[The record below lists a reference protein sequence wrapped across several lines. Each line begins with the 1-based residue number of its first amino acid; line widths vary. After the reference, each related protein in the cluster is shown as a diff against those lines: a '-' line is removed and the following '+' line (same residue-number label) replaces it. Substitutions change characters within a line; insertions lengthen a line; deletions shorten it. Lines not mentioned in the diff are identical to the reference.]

1 MIKNDVIEKLI
12 ALDIQDVVA
21 DYVELKKSGVNYT
34 GICPFHNDKNTG
46 NFIVSPAKNM
56 CHCFACGK
64 GGNTI
69 SFVMEKENCDFPTAC
84 KILGDKYH
92 IKVDDEEQR
101 EPTKEE
107 RELQAKKESAF
118 VIYEHVQRHFVE
130 CLRQETPEAKAVY
143 GYAVHRWGAKTVEEM
158 GIGYAPKDW
167 QDIITFAQKTGLS
180 IPIMKEIGLIRT
192 SEKGN
197 DYGFFNDRMTIPVRD
212 KFGRVISF
220 SARTMDE
227 HKEKGSKYMNSSE
240 SFFYTKGHHLFGLDT
255 AQKEGARQELFYVV
269 EGAPDVIKMQ
279 EIGVTNTIAALGTA
293 FTKEQ
298 FQLLK
303 RYHCTLCFIPDQ
315 DGPGIEAVKKNGR
328 LAMEAGFRVTVKEI
342 PSLVDEEG
350 HEHKQDAD
358 SYFKRPEEGEKNS
371 AEAQLASITTE
382 DFVIWLAKHIY
393 NEDQTDTA
401 KSDSIREI
409 CDTLI
414 LEQDEFTRNGLL
426 DALGEA
432 YGHKSLWKNAVNDAK
447 RRRNEAKAKK
457 SSQRSGID
465 LRKYGFFEEHN
476 SYWSNEDGGQ
486 KQWSNFKM
494 KPLFHI
500 MGVDDSKRLYE
511 ITNIDGITRTLELNA
526 EELVSLPKFMIKV
539 ESAGNF
545 LWLANVEELKKLK
558 KYLFDITG
566 TAIRI
571 RQYGWQKRGFWA
583 FGNGCIYENDWFPAD
598 HMGIVHLHEANKQL
612 DNYYLQG
619 ASDLYAEDTSYFSF
633 ERQFVM
639 PEGHSSISLPD
650 FARMMAEV
658 FGNNAKIAICY
669 LLATIFKDIITGYTT
684 NFPLLNLF
692 GPKGSGKSELGI
704 TLMRFFTVGDRPIN
718 LRNTTAPGLSQ
729 ALAMSAN
736 GMVHLD
742 EYKNSLDMRIIEIIK
757 GAYDGVGRS
766 RLDMDRGKQVEK
778 TPVDCGVIVSGQ
790 EMPTLDIAMF
800 SRMIYLTHDTTVHDR
815 DAKDRFNH
823 LADIRK
829 LGLQHLT
836 KQILSHRAL
845 FENSFYETY
854 NEVTNEVYDLIDGAQ
869 VEDRLWRN
877 WVMLLAAYK
886 TLYRQLGLP
895 FDYEE
900 LKTLCVEGIKRQN
913 AEIISNNE
921 LGNLWNAMTYLYE
934 EGMIYSD
941 GDFKV
946 KYVKTLKTDRT
957 EREYKTNTPILM
969 LRLNHFIGQYKRMAK
984 QQGETVMSKDSIRYY
999 LTTSGAY
1006 LGMKASERWKVFQ
1019 DGRPLTEQRV
1029 QTGGQVSFA
1038 EVCKFDRCMCFD
1050 YLMLKDKFDLN
1061 LESVSAERAD
1071 QMETAANAAEA
1082 SEFKRRREPEIFDED
1097 NNDTP

>member
-1 MIKNDVIEKLI
+1 MIKEHIIEKLNS
-12 ALDIQDVVA
+12 LNIQDVVG
-21 DYVELKKSGVNYT
+21 DYVQLKKAGANWK
-34 GICPFHNDKNTG
+34 GLCPFHDEKTPS
-46 NFIVSPAKNM
+46 FTVSPSKNI
-56 CHCFACGK
+56 CRCFGCGK
-64 GGNTI
+64 GGNPI
-69 SFVMEKENCDFPTAC
+69 NFVKEIENCDFRQAC
-84 KILGDKYH
+84 KILGKKYN
-92 IKVDDEEQR
+92 IPLEDEQEK
-101 EPTKEE
+101 ELTKEE
-107 RELQAKKESAF
+107 RELREKRESAHI
-118 VIYEHVQRHFVE
+118 IYEHVQRHYVE
-130 CLRQETPEAKAVY
+130 CLHADTPDAIAALS
-143 GYAVHRWGAKTVEEM
+143 YAVNRWGADAVEEM
-158 GIGYAPKDW
+158 GLGYAPKDW
-167 QDIITFAQKTGLS
+167 QDIIKFAGKEGLS
-180 IPIMKEIGLIRT
+180 IPIMKELRLIST

-197 DYGFFNDRMTIPVRD
+197 DFGFYNDRLMIPIKD
-212 KFGRVISF
+212 KFGRVISYT
-220 SARTMDE
+220 ARTMDE
-227 HKEKGSKYMNSSE
+227 HKEKGSKYMNGAE

-269 EGAPDVIKMQ
+269 EGAPDVIKLQ
-279 EIGVTNTIAALGTA
+279 EIGIVNTIAALGTA

-298 FQLLK
+298 LQLLK
-303 RYHCTLCFIPDQ
+303 RYHCQLCFIPDQ
-315 DGPGIEAVKKNGR
+315 DRPGIEAVKKNGR
-328 LAMEAGFRVTVKEI
+328 LAMGAGFRVTVKEI
-342 PSLVDEEG
+342 PPLKDEDG
-350 HEHKQDAD
+350 NIKKQDAD
-358 SYFKRPEEGEKNS
+358 SYFKIPDKDSKNS
-371 AEAQLASITTE
+371 AAAQLATLTTE
-382 DFVIWLAKHIY
+382 DFVMWLARHIY

-401 KSDSIREI
+401 KSDSVKEI
-409 CDTLI
+409 SDTLI
-414 LEQDEFTRNGLL
+414 LEQDDFTRDSLVE
-426 DALGEA
+426 ALAKE
-432 YGHKSLWKNAVNDAK
+432 YGHKSLWKNAVSDAK
-447 RRRNEAKAKK
+447 RRRNEEKAKK

-476 SYWSNEDGGQ
+476 CYYSNEDGGE

-511 ITNIDGITRTLELNA
+511 ITNVDGTTRTLELTA
-526 EELVSLPKFMIKV
+526 DELVSLPKFMTRV

-545 LWLANVEELKKLK
+545 LWKATMQELTKLK
-558 KYLFDITG
+558 SYLFDITG

-583 FGNGCIYENDWFPAD
+583 FGNGCIYDNDWFPAD
-598 HMGIVHLHEANKQL
+598 HMGIVHLHDADNKL

-619 ASDLYAEDTSYFSF
+619 ASDLYADDTSYFAF
-633 ERQFVM
+633 ERQFIM
-639 PEGHSSISLPD
+639 PEGHSSTTLHN
-650 FARMMAEV
+650 FALMMADV
-658 FGNNAKIAICY
+658 FGNNAKISICY
-669 LLATIFKDIITGYTT
+669 LLASIYRDIITGYTT

-815 DAKDRFNH
+815 EAKDKFNR

-845 FENSFYETY
+845 FESSFYDTY

-886 TLYRQLGLP
+886 TLYRQLDLP

-900 LKTLCVEGIKRQN
+900 VKTLCVEGIKRQN
-913 AEIISNNE
+913 AEIINNNE
-921 LGNLWNAMTYLYE
+921 LGNLWNAMMYLYQ
-934 EGMIYSD
+934 EGMIFCD

-946 KYVKTLKTDRT
+946 KYVKQLKTDRI
-957 EREYKTNTPILM
+957 EREFRTETPVLM
-969 LRLNHFIGQYKRMAK
+969 LRLSHFIGQYMKMAK

-1006 LGMKASERWKVFQ
+1006 LGMRASERWKVYQ
-1019 DGRPLTEQRV
+1019 DGKPKTEIRADK
-1029 QTGGQVSFA
+1029 GGQFRQA
-1038 EVCKFDRCMCFD
+1038 DICMFDRCMCFD
-1050 YLMLKDKFDLN
+1050 YLALKEKFDLE
-1061 LESVSAERAD
+1061 LESMIAEIGDALE
-1071 QMETAANAAEA
+1071 QKNQAAEEQMFA
-1082 SEFKRRREPEIFDED
+1082 KRRQPDLFEED
-1097 NNDTP
+1097 SGETPF

>member
-1 MIKNDVIEKLI
+1 MIKEHIIEKLYS
-12 ALDIQDVVA
+12 LNIQDVVG
-21 DYVELKKSGVNYT
+21 DYVELKKSGVNWK
-34 GICPFHNDKNTG
+34 GLCPFHEDKNPS
-46 NFIVSPAKNM
+46 FVVSPAKNI
-56 CHCFACGK
+56 CHCFVCGK
-64 GGNTI
+64 GGNPIT
-69 SFVMEKENCDFPTAC
+69 FVMEKESCNFPQAC
-84 KILGDKYH
+84 KILGDKHH
-92 IKVDDEEQR
+92 IQIEEDEKR

-107 RELQAKKESAF
+107 IELQRKKESAF

-130 CLRQETPEAKAVY
+130 CIHADMPEAKAAY
-143 GYAVHRWGAKTVEEM
+143 SYAINRWGAKDVEEL

-167 QDIITFAQKTGLS
+167 QDIITFAGKSGLS
-180 IPIMKEIGLIRT
+180 IPLMKELRLIST

-197 DYGFFNDRMTIPVRD
+197 DYGFYNDRLMIPIRD
-212 KFGRVISF
+212 KFGRVISYT
-220 SARTMDE
+220 ARTMDE
-227 HKEKGSKYMNSSE
+227 HKEKGNKYINGAE
-240 SFFYTKGHHLFGLDT
+240 SFFFTKGNHLFGLDL
-255 AQKEGARQELFYVV
+255 AQKEGASQELFYVV

-279 EIGVTNTIAALGTA
+279 QIGVTNTIAALGTA
-293 FTKEQ
+293 FTNEQ

-342 PSLVDEEG
+342 PPLKDEDGNEK
-350 HEHKQDAD
+350 KQDAD
-358 SYFKRPEEGEKNS
+358 DYFKMPGKECKNS
-371 AEAQLASITTE
+371 ADAQLATLTTE
-382 DFVIWLAKHIY
+382 DFVIWLARHIY

-401 KSDSIREI
+401 KSDSIKEI

-414 LEQDEFTRNGLL
+414 LEQDEFTRNSLI
-426 DALGEA
+426 DALGEK
-432 YGHKSLWKNAVNDAK
+432 YGHKPLWKKAVDDAK

-457 SSQRSGID
+457 SSRRSGID
-465 LRKYGFFEEHN
+465 VRKYGFFEEN
-476 SYWSNEDGGQ
+476 NCYWSNDDNGE

-511 ITNIDGITRTLELNA
+511 ITNMDGTTRTLELTA
-526 EELVSLPKFMIKV
+526 DELVSLPKFMTRV

-545 LWLANVEELKKLK
+545 LWKATMQELTKLK
-558 KYLFDITG
+558 SYLFDITG

-583 FGNGCIYENDWFPAD
+583 FGNGCIYDNDWYPAD

-639 PEGHSSISLPD
+639 PEGHSSISLRD
-650 FARMMAEV
+650 FAQMMAGV
-658 FGNNAKIAICY
+658 FGDNAKIALCY
-669 LLATIFKDIITGYTT
+669 LLATVYRDIITGYTT

-815 DAKDRFNH
+815 EAKDKFNR
-823 LADIRK
+823 LVDIRK

-845 FENSFYETY
+845 FESSFYETY
-854 NEVTNEVYDLIDGAQ
+854 NEVTNEVYDLIDGQQ

-886 TLYRQLGLP
+886 TLYQQLALP

-900 LKTLCVEGIKRQN
+900 LKKLCVEGIKRQN

-921 LGNLWNAMTYLYE
+921 LGNLWNAMMYLYQ
-934 EGMIYSD
+934 EGMIFND

-946 KYVKTLKTDRT
+946 KYTKALKTDRM
-957 EREYKTNTPILM
+957 EREYRTETPILM
-969 LRLNHFIGQYKRMAK
+969 LRLSHFIGQYMKMAK

-1006 LGMKASERWKVFQ
+1006 LGMRASERWKVYQ
-1019 DGRPLTEQRV
+1019 DGKPKTELRMDK
-1029 QTGGQVSFA
+1029 GGQMHQA
-1038 EVCKFDRCMCFD
+1038 DICMFDRCMCFD
-1050 YLMLKDKFDLN
+1050 YLALKEKFDLN
-1061 LESVSAERAD
+1061 LESMSAERAD
-1071 QMETAANAAEA
+1071 LREKEA
-1082 SEFKRRREPEIFDED
+1082 SEAEARLFAQRREPDMFSTSGE
-1097 NNDTP
+1097 

>member
-1 MIKNDVIEKLI
+1 MIKDHIIEKLI
-12 ALDIQDVVA
+12 ALNIQDVVA
-21 DYVELKKSGVNYT
+21 DYVTLKKSGMNYK
-34 GICPFHNDKNTG
+34 GLCPFHDDKNPS
-46 NFIVSPAKNM
+46 FVVSPAKNI
-56 CHCFACGK
+56 CHCFVCGK
-64 GGNTI
+64 GGNPI
-69 SFVMEKENCDFPTAC
+69 SFVMEKEGCDFRQAC
-84 KILGDKYH
+84 RTLGEKYH
-92 IKVDDEEQR
+92 IAIEDGEQH
-101 EPTKEE
+101 EPTREE
-107 RELQAKKESAF
+107 RELQAKRESAF
-118 VIYEHVQRHFVE
+118 VIYDRVQRHFVE
-130 CLRQETPEAKAVY
+130 CLHADTPEAKAVL
-143 GYAVHRWGAKTVEEM
+143 GYAVGRWGAETVEEM

-167 QDIITFAQKTGLS
+167 NDIVEFAKREGLS
-180 IPIMKEIGLIRT
+180 IPIMKELRLIST

-197 DYGFFNDRMTIPVRD
+197 DYGFYNDRMTIPIRD
-212 KFGRVISF
+212 KYGRVISYT
-220 SARTMDE
+220 ARTMDE
-227 HKEKGSKYMNSSE
+227 HKEKGSKYMNGAG
-240 SFFYTKGHHLFGLDT
+240 SFFFNKGEVLFGLDT
-255 AQKEGARQELFYVV
+255 AQKEGARQELFYIV

-279 EIGVTNTIAALGTA
+279 EIGVTNTIASLGTA
-293 FTKEQ
+293 FTREQ

-303 RYHCTLCFIPDQ
+303 RYHCQLCFIPDQ

-328 LAMEAGFRVTVKEI
+328 LAMEAGFRVSVKEI
-342 PSLVDEEG
+342 PPSDDG
-350 HEHKQDAD
+350 KKRDAD
-358 SYFKRPEEGEKNS
+358 SYFQRK
-371 AEAQLASITTE
+371 AQVDELKSE
-382 DFVIWLAKHIY
+382 DYVIWLARHIY
-393 NEDQTDTA
+393 KKDKTDTA

-414 LEQDEFTRNGLL
+414 LENDEYTRDSLL
-426 DALGEA
+426 DALATA
-432 YGHKSLWKNAVNDAK
+432 YGHKGLWKNAVNDAK
-447 RRRNEAKAKK
+447 KRRNDAKAKR
-457 SSQRSGID
+457 SSQKTGID

-476 SYWSNEDGGQ
+476 CYWSNDDNGE

-511 ITNIDGITRTLELNA
+511 ITNIDGVTRTLELNA
-526 EELVSLPKFMIKV
+526 EELVSLPKFMVKV

-545 LWLANVEELKKLK
+545 LWLASAEELKKLK

-583 FGNGCIYENDWFPAD
+583 FGNGCIFENGWYPAD
-598 HMGIVHLHEANKQL
+598 HMGIVHLHDADKQL

-619 ASDLYAEDTSYFSF
+619 ASDLYAEDTSYFAF

-639 PEGHSSISLPD
+639 PEGHSSISLHD
-650 FARMMAEV
+650 FSLMMYDV
-658 FGNNAKIAICY
+658 FGNNAKIALCY
-669 LLATIFKDIITGYTT
+669 LLASIYRDVITGYTT

-704 TLMRFFTVGDRPIN
+704 TLMRFFTIGDRPIN

-815 DAKDRFNH
+815 EAKDKFNH

-829 LGLQHLT
+829 LGMQHLT
-836 KQILSHRAL
+836 KQILSHRSL

-877 WVMLLAAYK
+877 WVMLLSSYK
-886 TLYRQLGLP
+886 TLYRSLRLP
-895 FDYEE
+895 FDYEDM
-900 LKTLCVEGIKRQN
+900 KRLCVEGIKRQN

-921 LGNLWNAMTYLYE
+921 LGNLWNAMMYLYE
-934 EGMIYSD
+934 EGMIFTD
-941 GDFKV
+941 GDFKI
-946 KYVKTLKTDRT
+946 KYVKTLKTDRV
-957 EREYKTNTPILM
+957 EREYRTETPILM
-969 LRLNHFIGQYKRMAK
+969 LRLSHFIGQYMKMAR

-1006 LGMKASERWKVFQ
+1006 LGMRASERWKVYQ
-1019 DGRPLTEQRV
+1019 EGKPKTEFR
-1029 QTGGQVSFA
+1029 TEKGGQPRQVDI
-1038 EVCKFDRCMCFD
+1038 CKFDRCMCFD
-1050 YLMLKDKFDLN
+1050 YSALKDKFDLN
-1061 LESVSAERAD
+1061 LETMSIERA
-1071 QMETAANAAEA
+1071 EEREKNEITAEEKDFAN
-1082 SEFKRRREPEIFDED
+1082 RREPDIFTE
-1097 NNDTP
+1097 NNESPPY

>member
-1 MIKNDVIEKLI
+1 MIKDHVIEKLI
-12 ALDIQDVVA
+12 ALNIQDVVA
-21 DYVELKKSGVNYT
+21 DYVTLKKSGVNYK
-34 GICPFHNDKNTG
+34 GLCPFHTDKNPS
-46 NFIVSPAKNM
+46 FYVSPSKNI
-56 CHCFACGK
+56 CHCFVCGK
-64 GGNTI
+64 GGNPI
-69 SFVMEKENCDFPTAC
+69 SFVMEKESCDFPAAC

-92 IKVDDEEQR
+92 IQVEEEQQR
-101 EPTKEE
+101 EPTREE
-107 RELQAKKESAF
+107 RELQAKRESAF

-130 CLRQETPEAKAVY
+130 CLHADTPEAKAVL
-143 GYAVHRWGAKTVEEM
+143 GYAIHRWGKEAVDEM

-167 QDIITFAQKTGLS
+167 QDIIKFAQKDCLS
-180 IPIMKEIGLIRT
+180 IPIMKELRLIST

-197 DYGFFNDRMTIPVRD
+197 DYGFFNDRMTIPIRD
-212 KFGRVISF
+212 KYGRVISY
-220 SARTMDE
+220 SARTLDE
-227 HKEKGSKYMNSSE
+227 HKEKGSKYMNGAE
-240 SFFYTKGHHLFGLDT
+240 SFFYTKGLHLFGLDT

-269 EGAPDVIKMQ
+269 EGAPDVIKLQ
-279 EIGVTNTIAALGTA
+279 EIGITNTIAALGTA

-315 DGPGIEAVKKNGR
+315 DAAGIEAVKKNGR

-342 PSLVDEEG
+342 PPIEDEDG
-350 HEHKQDAD
+350 TRHKQDAD
-358 SYFKRPEEGEKNS
+358 SYFKRSEEGGKNS
-371 AEAQLASITTE
+371 AEAQLASLTTE
-382 DFVIWLAKHIY
+382 DFVIWLARHIY
-393 NEDQTDTA
+393 NEDQNDTA

-476 SYWSNEDGGQ
+476 SYWSNEDGGE

-511 ITNIDGITRTLELNA
+511 ITNIDGTTRTLELNA

-583 FGNGCIYENDWFPAD
+583 FGNGCIYENDWYPAD
-598 HMGIVHLHEANKQL
+598 HMGIVHLHEADKQL

-650 FARMMAEV
+650 FANMMADV

-669 LLATIFKDIITGYTT
+669 LLATIYRDIITGYTT

-704 TLMRFFTVGDRPIN
+704 TLMRFFTIGDRPIN

-836 KQILSHRAL
+836 KQILSHRTL
-845 FENSFYETY
+845 FESSFYETY

-886 TLYRQLGLP
+886 TLYRQLALP

-900 LKTLCVEGIKRQN
+900 LKSLCVEGIKRQN

-957 EREYKTNTPILM
+957 EREYKTNTPVLM

-999 LTTSGAY
+999 LTTSSAY

-1019 DGRPLTEQRV
+1019 DGHPLTETRV
-1029 QTGGQVSFA
+1029 EGGGQVRQA
-1038 EVCKFDRCMCFD
+1038 DVCKFDRCMCFD

-1071 QMETAANAAEA
+1071 QMENAADAAEA
-1082 SEFKRRREPEIFDED
+1082 NEFRQKREPDMFA
-1097 NNDTP
+1097 NNDNDAPY

>member
-1 MIKNDVIEKLI
+1 MIKDHVIEKLI
-12 ALDIQDVVA
+12 ALNIQDVVA
-21 DYVELKKSGVNYT
+21 DYVTLKKSGVNYK
-34 GICPFHNDKNTG
+34 GLCPFHTDKNPS
-46 NFIVSPAKNM
+46 FYVSPSKNI
-56 CHCFACGK
+56 CHCFVCGK
-64 GGNTI
+64 GGNPI
-69 SFVMEKENCDFPTAC
+69 SFVMEKESCDFRTAC
-84 KILGDKYH
+84 KILGDKHH
-92 IKVDDEEQR
+92 IQVEDDEQR

-107 RELQAKKESAF
+107 RELQAKRESAF

-130 CLRQETPEAKAVY
+130 CLHADTPEAKAVL
-143 GYAVHRWGAKTVEEM
+143 GYAVHRWGEEAVQEM

-167 QDIITFAQKTGLS
+167 QDIIKFAQKDGLS
-180 IPIMKEIGLIRT
+180 IPIMKELRLIST

-197 DYGFFNDRMTIPVRD
+197 DYGFFNDRMTIPIRD
-212 KFGRVISF
+212 KFGRVISY
-220 SARTMDE
+220 SARTLDE
-227 HKEKGSKYMNSSE
+227 HKEKGSKYMNGAE
-240 SFFYTKGHHLFGLDT
+240 SFFYSKGCHLFGLDT

-269 EGAPDVIKMQ
+269 EGAPDVIKLQ
-279 EIGVTNTIAALGTA
+279 EIGITNTIAALGTA

-298 FQLLK
+298 FLLLK
-303 RYHCTLCFIPDQ
+303 RFHCTLCFIPDQ
-315 DGPGIEAVKKNGR
+315 DTAGIEAVKKNGR
-328 LAMEAGFRVTVKEI
+328 LAMEYGFRVTVKEI
-342 PSLVDEEG
+342 PPLVDEDG

-358 SYFKRPEEGEKNS
+358 SYFKRKEEGEKNS
-371 AEAQLASITTE
+371 AEAQLAAITTE

-476 SYWSNEDGGQ
+476 SYWSNEDGGE

-500 MGVDDSKRLYE
+500 MGVDDSRRLYE
-511 ITNIDGITRTLELNA
+511 ITNIDGTTRTLELNA
-526 EELVSLPKFMIKV
+526 EELVSLPKFMVKV

-583 FGNGCIYENDWFPAD
+583 FGNGCIYENDWYPAD
-598 HMGIVHLHEANKQL
+598 HMGIVHLHDADKQL

-639 PEGHSSISLPD
+639 PEGHSSISLRD
-650 FARMMAEV
+650 FAKMMAEV
-658 FGNNAKIAICY
+658 FGDNAKIGICY
-669 LLATIFKDIITGYTT
+669 LLATIYRDIITGYTT

-815 DAKDRFNH
+815 EAKDKFNH

-836 KQILSHRAL
+836 QQILSHRAL
-845 FENSFYETY
+845 FESSFYETY

-877 WVMLLAAYK
+877 WVMLLSAYK
-886 TLYRQLGLP
+886 VLMHPLALP

-900 LKTLCVEGIKRQN
+900 IKTLCVAGIKRQN

-934 EGMIYSD
+934 EGMIFADS
-941 GDFKV
+941 DFKI
-946 KYVKTLKTDRT
+946 KYVQTLKTDRT
-957 EREYKTNTPILM
+957 EREYRQLQPVLM

-1019 DGRPLTEQRV
+1019 DGRPLTETRIEN
-1029 QTGGQVSFA
+1029 GGQVRQA
-1038 EVCKFDRCMCFD
+1038 DVCKFDRCMCFD
-1050 YLMLKDKFDLN
+1050 YLQLKDKFDLN
-1061 LESVSAERAD
+1061 LEQVSAEMAD
-1071 QMETAANAAEA
+1071 DREQREQLAEQK
-1082 SEFKRRREPEIFDED
+1082 EFENKRHPDMFD
-1097 NNDTP
+1097 NNDEPF